1 MNPHDVFCPNIDCPA
16 RGQRGA
22 GNIGIHSQ
30 KDQRY
35 VCRVCQQT
43 FSVTKGSLFYRLRSD
58 PQVVLLVISLLVYG
72 CPLPAIVKAFG
83 LDERT
88 VKSWWQR
95 AGQQCTAVHEHSVG
109 QSQLDLQQVQADE
122 IKVKTQRGTVWMAL
136 AMMVPTRLWLGGEV
150 SPKRDQDLIH
160 RLANQIRRVALCR
173 PVLLAVDGLASYVG
187 AFQAA
192 FRSALPRPHG
202 QAGRPR
208 LIAWPNVAIV
218 QVVKHRLADRLTID
232 RRIVQGSTAMVE
244 HLLHVSQA
252 GGVIN
257 TAFIERLNATFR
269 QRLSCLTR
277 RTRTLAQQAETLTA
291 GMYVLGCVYNFC
303 DYHKSLRLRLWLSR
317 CQYHWVPRTPALAAG
332 LTDHRWTI
340 QELLS
345 FKVPP
350 PRWAPPKQRGRP
362 SKETLCLIQHWCN

>member
-1 MNPHDVFCPNIDCPA
+1 MNPQDVFCPNIDCPA

-22 GNIGIHSQ
+22 GNISIHSQ
-30 KDQRY
+30 EDKRY
-35 VCRVCQQT
+35 LCRVCKQT
-43 FSVTKGSLFYRLRSD
+43 FSVTKGTLFYRLRSD

-72 CPLPAIVKAFG
+72 CPVPAIVKAFG

-95 AGQQCTAVHEHSVG
+95 AGQQCAAVHEHIVG

-122 IKVKTQRGTVWMAL
+122 IKVKTQRGTFWMAL
-136 AMMVPTRLWLGGEV
+136 AMMVPTRLWLGGAV
-150 SPKRDQDLIH
+150 SPKRDQDLIQ
-160 RLANQIRRVALCR
+160 RLAHQIRRVALCR
-173 PVLLAVDGLASYVG
+173 PVLLAVDGLSSYVS

-192 FRSALPRPHG
+192 FRSALPRWQG

-208 LIAWPNVAIV
+208 LMAWPNVAIV
-218 QVVKHRLADRLTID
+218 QVVKQRLADRLTID
-232 RRIVQGSTAMVE
+232 RRIVQGSTAMIK
-244 HLLHVSQA
+244 HLLQTSQA

-269 QRLSCLTR
+269 QRLNCLTR

-303 DYHKSLRLRLWLSR
+303 DDHQSLRLLLWVSR
-317 CQYHWVPRTPALAAG
+317 CRHHWVPRTPALAAG

-340 QELLS
+340 HELLS

-350 PRWAPPKQRGRP
+350 PRWTPPKQRGRP
-362 SKETLCLIQHWCN
+362 SQQTLCLIKKWCN

>member
-1 MNPHDVFCPNIDCPA
+1 MDPRDVFCPNIDCPA
-16 RGQRGA
+16 RGQREA

-30 KDQRY
+30 KDKRY
-35 VCRVCQQT
+35 LCSVCKQT
-43 FSVTKGSLFYRLRSD
+43 FTVTKGSLFYRLRSD

-72 CPLPAIVKAFG
+72 CPVPAIVKAFG

-95 AGQQCTAVHEHSVG
+95 AGQQCWAVHDHIVG

-122 IKVKTQRGTVWMAL
+122 IKVKTQRGTFWMAL
-136 AMMVPTRLWLGGEV
+136 AMMVPTRLWLGGAV
-150 SPKRDQDLIH
+150 SPKRDQGLIQ
-160 RLANQIRRVALCR
+160 RLADQIRRVALCR
-173 PVLLAVDGLASYVG
+173 PVLLAVDGLSSYVG

-192 FRSALPRPHG
+192 FRTALPRWQG
-202 QAGRPR
+202 QTGRPR
-208 LIAWPNVAIV
+208 LIAWPDVAIV

-232 RRIVQGSTAMVE
+232 RRIVQGSTAMIK
-244 HLLHVSQA
+244 HLLQSSQA

-269 QRLSCLTR
+269 QRLNCLTR

-303 DYHKSLRLRLWLSR
+303 DYHKSLRLLLWVGR
-317 CQYHWVPRTPALAAG
+317 CRHHWVPRTPALAAG

-350 PRWAPPKQRGRP
+350 PRWVPPKQRGRP
-362 SKETLCLIQHWCN
+362 SKETLRLIQRWCN

>member
-1 MNPHDVFCPNIDCPA
+1 MDPQAVFCPNIDCPA
-16 RGQRGA
+16 RGRRGA

-30 KDQRY
+30 KDKRY
-35 VCRVCQQT
+35 VCRVCNRT
-43 FSVTKGSLFYRLRSD
+43 FSVTKGGLFYRLRSD
-58 PQVVLLVISLLVYG
+58 PQVFRLVISLLVYG
-72 CPLPAIVKAFG
+72 CPVQAIVKAFG

-95 AGQQCTAVHEHSVG
+95 AGYQCAAVHEHIVG

-122 IKVKTQRGTVWMAL
+122 IKVKTQRGSVWMAL
-136 AMMVPTRLWLGGEV
+136 AMMVPTRLWLGGAV
-150 SPKRDQDLIH
+150 SPQRDQGLIH
-160 RLANQIRRVALCR
+160 RLTHQIRRVALCR
-173 PVLLAVDGLASYVG
+173 PVLLAVDGLASYVS

-192 FRSALPRPHG
+192 FRSALPPRPG
-202 QAGRPR
+202 QTGRPR

-232 RRIVQGSTAMVE
+232 RRIVQGSTTIVQR
-244 HLLHVSQA
+244 LLQTSQA

-303 DYHKSLRLRLWLSR
+303 DYHKSLRSLVWVSR
-317 CQYHWVPRTPALAAG
+317 CRYHWVPRTPALAAG

-350 PRWAPPKQRGRP
+350 PRWVPPKQRGRP
-362 SKETLCLIQHWCN
+362 SKETLRLIQLWCS

>member
-1 MNPHDVFCPNIDCPA
+1 MNPQAVFCTNIDCPA

-30 KDQRY
+30 QDKRY
-35 VCRVCQQT
+35 MCSVCHRT

-58 PQVVLLVISLLVYG
+58 PQVVLLVISLLAYG

-88 VKSWWQR
+88 VRSWWQR
-95 AGQQCTAVHEHSVG
+95 AGRQCAAVHEYIVG

-122 IKVKTQRGTVWMAL
+122 IKVKTQRGSVWMAL
-136 AMMVPTRLWLGGEV
+136 AMMVPTRLWLGGAV
-150 SPKRDQDLIH
+150 SAQRDQDLIR
-160 RLANQIRRVALCR
+160 RLAQCIRRVALCR
-173 PVLLAVDGLASYVG
+173 PLLLAVDGLASYVS

-192 FRSALPRPHG
+192 FRSALPPRPG
-202 QAGRPR
+202 QTGRPR

-218 QVVKHRLADRLTID
+218 QVIKHRLADRLTID
-232 RRIVQGSTAMVE
+232 RRIVQGSTTMVQR
-244 HLLHVSQA
+244 LLQTSQA

-269 QRLSCLTR
+269 QRLSCLAR
-277 RTRTLAQQAETLTA
+277 RTRTLAQQTETLTA

-303 DYHKSLRLRLWLSR
+303 DYHKSLRSLVWVSR
-317 CQYHWVPRTPALAAG
+317 CRYHWVPRTPALATS
-332 LTDHRWTI
+332 LTDHRWTV

-350 PRWAPPKQRGRP
+350 SRWVPPKQRGRP
-362 SKETLCLIQHWCN
+362 SKETLRLIQLWCS

>member
-1 MNPHDVFCPNIDCPA
+1 MNPQAVFCTNIDCPA

-30 KDQRY
+30 QDKRY
-35 VCRVCQQT
+35 MCSVCHRT

-58 PQVVLLVISLLVYG
+58 PQVVLLVISLLAYG

-88 VKSWWQR
+88 VRSWWQR
-95 AGQQCTAVHEHSVG
+95 AGHQCAVVHEHLVG
-109 QSQLDLQQVQADE
+109 QSRLDLQQVQADE
-122 IKVKTQRGTVWMAL
+122 IKVKTQRGSVWMAL

-150 SPKRDQDLIH
+150 SPQRDQDLIH
-160 RLANQIRRVALCR
+160 RLAAQVRRVALCR
-173 PVLLAVDGLASYVG
+173 PILLAVDGLANYVS

-192 FRSALPRPHG
+192 FRSALPRGQG

-218 QVVKHRLADRLTID
+218 QVVKRRLADQLTID
-232 RRIVQGSTAMVE
+232 RRIVQGSTSMIK
-244 HLLHVSQA
+244 HLLQTSQA

-269 QRLSCLTR
+269 QRLNCLTR

-303 DYHKSLRLRLWLSR
+303 DYHKSLRLFVWVSR
-317 CQYHWVPRTPALAAG
+317 CRYHWVPRTPALAAG
-332 LTDHRWTI
+332 LTDHRWTV

-345 FKVPP
+345 FRVPP
-350 PRWAPPKQRGRP
+350 PRWTPSKQRGRP
-362 SKETLCLIQHWCN
+362 SKETLHLIQQWCN

>member
-1 MNPHDVFCPNIDCPA
+1 MNPQAVFCTNIDCPA

-30 KDQRY
+30 QDKRY
-35 VCRVCQQT
+35 MCSVCHRT

-58 PQVVLLVISLLVYG
+58 PQVVLLVISLLAYG

-88 VKSWWQR
+88 VRSWWQR
-95 AGQQCTAVHEHSVG
+95 AGRQCAAVHEYIVG

-122 IKVKTQRGTVWMAL
+122 IKVKTQRGSVWMAL
-136 AMMVPTRLWLGGEV
+136 AMMVPTRLWLGGAV
-150 SPKRDQDLIH
+150 SAQRDQDLIR
-160 RLANQIRRVALCR
+160 RLAQCIRRVALCR
-173 PVLLAVDGLASYVG
+173 PLLLAVDGLASYVS

-192 FRSALPRPHG
+192 FRSALPPRPG
-202 QAGRPR
+202 QTGRPR

-232 RRIVQGSTAMVE
+232 RRIVQGSTTMVQR
-244 HLLHVSQA
+244 LLQTSQA

-277 RTRTLAQQAETLTA
+277 RTRTLAQQTETLTA

-303 DYHKSLRLRLWLSR
+303 DYHKSLRSLVWVSR
-317 CQYHWVPRTPALAAG
+317 CRYHWVPRTPALATS
-332 LTDHRWTI
+332 LTDHRWTV

-350 PRWAPPKQRGRP
+350 SRWVPPKRRGRP
-362 SKETLCLIQHWCN
+362 SKETLRLIQLWCS

>member
-1 MNPHDVFCPNIDCPA
+1 MNPQDVFCTNIGCPA

-30 KDQRY
+30 QDKRY
-35 VCRVCQQT
+35 VCSVCHQT

-72 CPLPAIVKAFG
+72 CPVQAIVKAFG

-88 VKSWWQR
+88 VRSWWQR
-95 AGQQCTAVHEHSVG
+95 AGHQCAAVHEHIVG

-122 IKVKTQRGTVWMAL
+122 IKVKTQRGSVWMAL
-136 AMMVPTRLWLGGEV
+136 AMMVPTRLWLGGAV
-150 SPKRDQDLIH
+150 SSQRDQDLIH
-160 RLANQIRRVALCR
+160 RLVQCIRRMALCR
-173 PVLLAVDGLASYVG
+173 PLLLAVDGLASYVS

-192 FRSALPRPHG
+192 FRSTLPSRPG
-202 QAGRPR
+202 QTGRPR

-218 QVVKHRLADRLTID
+218 QVVKHRLADRLAID
-232 RRIVQGSTAMVE
+232 RRIVQGSTTMVQR
-244 HLLHVSQA
+244 LLQTSQA

-277 RTRTLAQQAETLTA
+277 RTRTLAQQTETLTA

-303 DYHKSLRLRLWLSR
+303 DYHKSLRSLVWLSR
-317 CQYHWVPRTPALAAG
+317 CRYHWVPRTPALAAG
-332 LTDHRWTI
+332 LTDHRWTM

-350 PRWAPPKQRGRP
+350 PRWVPPKQRGRP
-362 SKETLCLIQHWCN
+362 SKETLRLIQQWCN